1 MNAPE
6 VCITMVASSP
16 QGAAAMKLFRD
27 GRKRVHRI
35 DAPVVTYLSREE
47 AIGLAHL
54 ATEGAGLRWDEP
66 VESGAARDESES
78 AVVWTVVTNA
88 LYRGTQVRVRIDDST
103 GSTLEVRR
111 VLR

>member
-1 MNAPE
+1 
-6 VCITMVASSP
+6 
-16 QGAAAMKLFRD
+16 MKLFRD
-27 GRKRVHRI
+27 SRKRVHRI

-66 VESGAARDESES
+66 VASGASRDEAAS

-88 LYRGTQVRVRIDDST
+88 LNRGTQVRVRIDDTT
-103 GSTLEVRR
+103 GTTLEVRR

>member
-1 MNAPE
+1 
-6 VCITMVASSP
+6 
-16 QGAAAMKLFRD
+16 MKLFRD
-27 GRKRVHRI
+27 DRKRVHRI

-66 VESGAARDESES
+66 VASGASRDEAAS

-88 LYRGTQVRVRIDDST
+88 LNRGAQVRVRIDDTT
-103 GSTLEVRR
+103 GTTLEVRK